1 MNNENNNEYN
11 NDAKDNNISEA
22 SNDKNIYA
30 EKAAT
35 TTFNKY
41 GLASMINEYNSLAE
55 YSKRKEYMDALT
67 EWYMKEKSNMIYEY
81 NKIGY
86 NSQNNVS

>member
-1 MNNENNNEYN
+1 MNEYN
-11 NDAKDNNISEA
+11 TMEDNKNNIINNPDNDAQ
-22 SNDKNIYA
+22 NIYA
-30 EKAAT
+30 EKATT

-41 GLASMINEYNSLAE
+41 GLASMINEYNSLLE

-81 NKIGY
+81 NKLGY
-86 NSQNNVS
+86 NSQNNHS

>member
-1 MNNENNNEYN
+1 MNEYN
-11 NDAKDNNISEA
+11 TMEDNKNNIGDNPDNDAQ
-22 SNDKNIYA
+22 NIYA
-30 EKAAT
+30 EKAGT

-41 GLASMINEYNSLAE
+41 GLASMINEYNSLTE

-81 NKIGY
+81 NKLGY
-86 NSQNNVS
+86 NSQNNAS